1 MKTALVVGASNY
13 NIKYIERIASQY
25 DYIVACDKG
34 AEAFLSAE
42 LTPNIIVGD
51 FDSVDQSKLAQ
62 LKEKGISIKEYE
74 IEKDFSDL
82 ELALIEVKDYD
93 KIDFTGVLGGSISHE
108 LVNINVIS
116 RLKSIGKKTTI
127 RENTTRIEF
136 LNDGEVIKLPKGLKV
151 SIVPFEDL
159 KSNISLI
166 GFRWNLDRHNV
177 SKYRSLTL
185 SNYTVDTAYV
195 KNEGAMIMVIIE
207 PIELKTR

>member
-34 AEAFLSAE
+34 AEAFLSTE

-93 KIDFTGVLGGSISHE
+93 
-108 LVNINVIS
+108 
-116 RLKSIGKKTTI
+116 
-127 RENTTRIEF
+127 
-136 LNDGEVIKLPKGLKV
+136 
-151 SIVPFEDL
+151 
-159 KSNISLI
+159 
-166 GFRWNLDRHNV
+166 
-177 SKYRSLTL
+177 
-185 SNYTVDTAYV
+185 
-195 KNEGAMIMVIIE
+195 
-207 PIELKTR
+207 